1 MAKKA
6 KKGKNRLDKY
16 YHLAKEQGYRSRAA
30 FKLIQLNRK
39 YNFLGKCRSLL
50 DLCAAPG
57 GWLQV
62 AAKTMPV
69 GSLILG
75 VDLAPIKPIRG
86 VKTLVQD
93 ITTQQ
98 CRAAIKREAGGAKM
112 DVVLHDGAPNVGGAW
127 ASEAYSQSTL
137 VLDSLKLAVDTLAPK
152 GTFVTKIFRSK
163 DYNALLYAF
172 NQLFEKVEAT
182 KPAASRNASAE
193 IFVVCL
199 GYKAPGKIDPRLL
212 DSKVLFQEVSEPK
225 KVMGP
230 EALLRQKIKQRR
242 FREGYEEG
250 FSTSHRATSALSF
263 VVSDAPVEML
273 GNFTELVLEGPNSWT
288 QAEGLGEGAAEPKEL
303 AAKIRSHAA
312 TNAEIRSLCKDL
324 QVLGRSEFKQL
335 LRWRLAL
342 RKALKD
348 ELGAEEEEA
357 KPGHK
362 KAKGADGKQQ
372 QQPAGGAEGGSEGP
386 VDPEEALLADM
397 AALKDK
403 MAREAK
409 RDKRK
414 RREMKIKARLRAAQ
428 AAQSEGLGEDPH
440 QGGPEQ
446 LFDLTGVKTHLADVD
461 VPDEELL
468 GSDSDSDAGLSGS
481 DGGDDGSDMDSD
493 LAYEMELEDALEHS
507 YKEYLERKG
516 VRAAAERERRKRLG
530 MDGELGEEEEDGGAA
545 ADRSDEEEDDE
556 GDRLGDGDEDGGA
569 GPSGKGGL
577 LVSLDEDRAGVAKS
591 GSAMAAQWFKQDLF
605 ADPNLLDDDD
615 EEQQQQQQAAG
626 GGKDGRPAKK
636 ARTAEG
642 AGGKAKQAAARGQGD
657 DEEDEEEGD
666 DMEPSA
672 AARARSGLGA
682 GPSSAPAAGGKR
694 GRRGAEFEVVPQ
706 EASGSGSGS
715 GSDSGTDSEDEFDM
729 LDDQGKAE
737 VLALAKRMLRR
748 KEKESIVDAAYNRFS
763 FHDTGLP
770 RWFAEDERRFMRP
783 IAPVTKAE
791 VEEEKERLRAID
803 ARPIKKIA
811 EAKARKKQ
819 KLVKRLEQA
828 RQKANAVADQEDVP
842 MKSKVREIEK
852 IYAKA
857 RLSGGKGKKGKK
869 GKGGGPPLD
878 RRMKKDKKSM
888 MRAKQKEMKN
898 KGRKRR

>member
-6 KKGKNRLDKY
+6 KKGKNRLDKF

-39 YNFLGKCRSLL
+39 YNFLGKCRAVL

-98 CRAAIKREAGGAKM
+98 CRTAIKREAGGARM

-137 VLDSLKLAVDTLAPK
+137 VLDALKLAVDTLAPK

-199 GYKAPGKIDPRLL
+199 GYKAPAKIDPRLL
-212 DSKVLFQEVSEPK
+212 DPKVLFQEVVEAK

-250 FSTSHRATSALSF
+250 VTTLRRFTSALAF
-263 VVSDAPVEML
+263 LVSDTPVEML
-273 GNFTELVLEGPNSWT
+273 GSYTELALDGPNSW
-288 QAEGLGEGAAEPKEL
+288 APVEALGEGAAEPKEL
-303 AAKIRSHAA
+303 AAKIRSHEA
-312 TNAEIRSLCKDL
+312 TTAEIRTLCKDL
-324 QVLGRSEFKQL
+324 QVLGRSDFKQL
-335 LRWRLAL
+335 LRWRLTV
-342 RKALKD
+342 RKALKAD
-348 ELGAEEEEA
+348 LSTEEDAA
-357 KPGHK
+357 KGSHK
-362 KAKGADGKQQ
+362 KGAKAADGKAQAGADG
-372 QQPAGGAEGGSEGP
+372 AAAAA
-386 VDPEEALLADM
+386 DPEEALLADM

-409 RDKRK
+409 RDKKK
-414 RREMKIKARLRAAQ
+414 RREMKIKSRLRAAQ
-428 AAQSEGLGEDPH
+428 AAQSEGLTDDPH
-440 QGGPEQ
+440 QGGPDQ
-446 LFDLTGVKTHLADVD
+446 LFNLTGVEARLGDADIPD
-461 VPDEELL
+461 DELLENLDSDEEE
-468 GSDSDSDAGLSGS
+468 SDAGVSDGEEGS
-481 DGGDDGSDMDSD
+481 DTDSE
-493 LAYEMELEDALEHS
+493 LAYELELEDALEHS

-516 VRAAAERERRKRLG
+516 VRAAAEKERRKRLG
-530 MDGELGEEEEDGGAA
+530 MDGELGDEDDEDGAA
-545 ADRSDEEEDDE
+545 ADDS
-556 GDRLGDGDEDGGA
+556 GDEDDVERLSDGDDDEDGDKA
-569 GPSGKGGL
+569 GGL

-591 GSAMAAQWFKQDLF
+591 ASAMAAQWFKQDLF
-605 ADPNLLDDDD
+605 ADPNLLDDDEE
-615 EEQQQQQQAAG
+615 EEQQQKDRKAANG
-626 GGKDGRPAKK
+626 AASAKDGRPAKK
-636 ARTAEG
+636 ARMEAD
-642 AGGKAKQAAARGQGD
+642 AGTGKGKAAKGKQQQQEDGTEDEEDD
-657 DEEDEEEGD
+657 DEE
-666 DMEPSA
+666 PSD
-672 AARARSGLGA
+672 AARARSGLTA
-682 GPSSAPAAGGKR
+682 GTSSQQPAR
-694 GRRGAEFEVVPQ
+694 GRRGRDEFEVVPQ
-706 EASGSGSGS
+706 EASGS

-748 KEKESIVDAAYNRFS
+748 KEKESIVDAAYNRFA
-763 FHDTGLP
+763 FHDSGLP

-783 IAPVTKAE
+783 IPPVTKAE
-791 VEEEKERLRAID
+791 VEEEKQRLRAID

-819 KLVKRLEQA
+819 KLVKRLDQA

-842 MKSKVREIEK
+842 MKSKMREIEK

-857 RLSGGKGKKGKK
+857 QSTGKGKKGK
-869 GKGGGPPLD
+869 GKRGDKRKGPPLD
-878 RRMKKDKKSM
+878 NRMKKDKKSM
-888 MRAKQKEMKN
+888 MRAKQKQMKK
-898 KGRKRR
+898 KGRKGR

>member
-39 YNFLGKCRSLL
+39 YNFLGKCRAVL

-93 ITTQQ
+93 ITSQQ
-98 CRAAIKREAGGAKM
+98 CRAAIKREAAGAKM

-137 VLDSLKLAVDTLAPK
+137 VLDSLKLAVETLAPK

-199 GYKAPGKIDPRLL
+199 GYKAPAKIDPRLL
-212 DSKVLFQEVSEPK
+212 DHKVLFQEVVEPK
-225 KVMGP
+225 KAMGP
-230 EALLRQKIKQRR
+230 EALLRQKVKQRR
-242 FREGYEEG
+242 FREGYEDG
-250 FSTSHRATSALSF
+250 MSTSHRATSALAF
-263 VVSDAPVEML
+263 LVSDAPVEML
-273 GNFTELVLEGPNSWT
+273 GNFTELALEGPNSWLPV
-288 QAEGLGEGAAEPKEL
+288 EGLSEGAAEPKEL

-312 TNAEIRSLCKDL
+312 TNAEIKLLCRDL

-342 RKALKD
+342 RKGLKNDLGTD
-348 ELGAEEEEA
+348 EETSQ
-357 KPGHK
+357 
-362 KAKGADGKQQ
+362 KAKAANGQRLQPTGAD
-372 QQPAGGAEGGSEGP
+372 AAA
-386 VDPEEALLADM
+386 DPEQALLADM

-409 RDKRK
+409 RDKKK

-428 AAQSEGLGEDPH
+428 AAQAEGLGEDPH

-446 LFDLTGVKTHLADVD
+446 LFDLKGVQAALGDVD
-461 VPDEELL
+461 VPDDEDVAAS
-468 GSDSDSDAGLSGS
+468 SDGDSDAGVLDVDS
-481 DGGDDGSDMDSD
+481 DADSD
-493 LAYEMELEDALEHS
+493 LAYEMELEDALEYS

-530 MDGELGEEEEDGGAA
+530 MDGELEDEEQEDGAA
-545 ADRSDEEEDDE
+545 RSDDIDDDVE
-556 GDRLGDGDEDGGA
+556 RLSDGEDGDP
-569 GPSGKGGL
+569 GPSGGGL

-615 EEQQQQQQAAG
+615 EEQQQGPIDAG
-626 GGKDGRPAKK
+626 LSGKDGRPAKK
-636 ARTAEG
+636 ARTADALANDKRRAQE
-642 AGGKAKQAAARGQGD
+642 QENDED
-657 DEEDEEEGD
+657 DHDLG
-666 DMEPSA
+666 PSP
-672 AARARSGLGA
+672 AARALSGLGV
-682 GPSSAPAAGGKR
+682 GPSSAPVAAAGKR
-694 GRRGAEFEVVPQ
+694 GRRGTADFEVVPQ

-748 KEKESIVDAAYNRFS
+748 KEKESIVDAAYNRYA

-770 RWFAEDERRFMRP
+770 RWFSEDERRFMRP
-783 IAPVTKAE
+783 IPPVTKAE
-791 VEEEKERLRAID
+791 VEAEKERLRAID

-819 KLVKRLEQA
+819 KLVKRLDQA

-857 RLSGGKGKKGKK
+857 HLGANKGKKGKK
-869 GKGGGPPLD
+869 AKRGPPVD
-878 RRMKKDKKSM
+878 RRLKKDKKAM
-888 MRAKQKEMKN
+888 MRAKQKQMKKRGR
-898 KGRKRR
+898 KGR

>member
-39 YNFLGKCRSLL
+39 YNFLGKCRALL

-93 ITTQQ
+93 ITSQQ
-98 CRAAIKREAGGAKM
+98 CRTAIKREAAGAKM

-137 VLDSLKLAVDTLAPK
+137 VLDSLKLAVETLAPK
-152 GTFVTKIFRSK
+152 GIFVTKIFRSK

-199 GYKAPGKIDPRLL
+199 GYKAPAKIDPRLL
-212 DSKVLFQEVSEPK
+212 DHKVLFQEVVEPK
-225 KVMGP
+225 KAMGP

-242 FREGYEEG
+242 FREGYEDG
-250 FSTSHRATSALSF
+250 MSTSHRATSALAF
-263 VVSDAPVEML
+263 LVSDAPVEML
-273 GNFTELVLEGPNSWT
+273 GNFTELALEGTNSWLPV
-288 QAEGLGEGAAEPKEL
+288 EGLSEGAAEPKEL
-303 AAKIRSHAA
+303 AAKIRSHTA
-312 TNAEIRSLCKDL
+312 TNAEIKLLCRDL

-342 RKALKD
+342 RKSLKD
-348 ELGAEEEEA
+348 DLGTGEETSKVA
-357 KPGHK
+357 HRKD
-362 KAKGADGKQQ
+362 KAADGQR
-372 QQPAGGAEGGSEGP
+372 QQPDAADAAL
-386 VDPEEALLADM
+386 DPEEALLADM

-409 RDKRK
+409 RDKKK

-428 AAQSEGLGEDPH
+428 AAQAEGLGDDPH
-440 QGGPEQ
+440 EGGPEQ
-446 LFDLTGVKTHLADVD
+446 LFDLKGVQAELGDVM
-461 VPDEELL
+461 VPDEEDVAAS
-468 GSDSDSDAGLSGS
+468 SDEEDSDAGVLDIDS
-481 DGGDDGSDMDSD
+481 DADSD

-530 MDGELGEEEEDGGAA
+530 MDGELDDEEQDDGADGRDDVDNDVERLSDGEEDG
-545 ADRSDEEEDDE
+545 E
-556 GDRLGDGDEDGGA
+556 A
-569 GPSGKGGL
+569 GPSGGGL

-591 GSAMAAQWFKQDLF
+591 GSAIASQWFKQDLF

-615 EEQQQQQQAAG
+615 EEQQHGAKGAG
-626 GGKDGRPAKK
+626 LTGKNGRPAKK
-636 ARTAEG
+636 ARTAD
-642 AGGKAKQAAARGQGD
+642 ALVNDKQTA
-657 DEEDEEEGD
+657 
-666 DMEPSA
+666 
-672 AARARSGLGA
+672 
-682 GPSSAPAAGGKR
+682 
-694 GRRGAEFEVVPQ
+694 
-706 EASGSGSGS
+706 
-715 GSDSGTDSEDEFDM
+715 
-729 LDDQGKAE
+729 
-737 VLALAKRMLRR
+737 
-748 KEKESIVDAAYNRFS
+748 
-763 FHDTGLP
+763 H
-770 RWFAEDERRFMRP
+770 
-783 IAPVTKAE
+783 
-791 VEEEKERLRAID
+791 
-803 ARPIKKIA
+803 
-811 EAKARKKQ
+811 
-819 KLVKRLEQA
+819 
-828 RQKANAVADQEDVP
+828 DQEDDDGDDHDLEPVCHS
-842 MKSKVREIEK
+842 M
-852 IYAKA
+852 
-857 RLSGGKGKKGKK
+857 LSFSPPIRKGASNVVVH
-869 GKGGGPPLD
+869 
-878 RRMKKDKKSM
+878 R
-888 MRAKQKEMKN
+888 
-898 KGRKRR
+898 

>member
-6 KKGKNRLDKY
+6 KKGKNRLDKF

-30 FKLIQLNRK
+30 FKLIQLNKK
-39 YNFLGKCRSLL
+39 YNILSRCRSLL

-137 VLDSLKLAVDTLAPK
+137 VLDSLKLAVETLAPR

-172 NQLFEKVEAT
+172 QQLFDKVEAT

-199 GYKAPGKIDPRLL
+199 GYKAPAKIDPRLL
-212 DSKVLFQEVSEPK
+212 DPKEVVEPK

-250 FSTSHRATSALSF
+250 FSTSHRITSALAF
-263 VVSDAPVEML
+263 LVSDTPVEML
-273 GNFTELVLEGPNSWT
+273 GSFTELALEGPHSWAP
-288 QAEGLGEGAAEPKEL
+288 AEGLGEGAAEPKEL
-303 AAKIRSHAA
+303 AAKIRSHPS
-312 TNAEIRSLCKDL
+312 TNAEIRTLCKDL
-324 QVLGRSEFKQL
+324 LVLGRSEFKQL

-342 RKALKD
+342 RKALKED
-348 ELGAEEEEA
+348 LATEEEA
-357 KPGHK
+357 AKAAHR
-362 KAKGADGKQQ
+362 KAKGAAADGKDGAAAGADGAA
-372 QQPAGGAEGGSEGP
+372 PA
-386 VDPEEALLADM
+386 DPEEALMADM
-397 AALKDK
+397 VALKDK

-409 RDKRK
+409 REKKK

-428 AAQSEGLGEDPH
+428 AAQSEGLTDDPH
-440 QGGPEQ
+440 QGGPDQMFNLRGVQSGLGDVDAPDDELLEQ
-446 LFDLTGVKTHLADVD
+446 LEA
-461 VPDEELL
+461 
-468 GSDSDSDAGLSGS
+468 GSDDESDSDAGE
-481 DGGDDGSDMDSD
+481 GDDDSDMDSD

-530 MDGELGEEEEDGGAA
+530 MDGELDDEDEDGAE
-545 ADRSDEEEDDE
+545 ADRSDNDQDDE
-556 GDRLGDGDEDGGA
+556 DRLGDDADDDGQQG
-569 GPSGKGGL
+569 GKGGL

-605 ADPNLLDDDD
+605 ADPNLLDDDGE
-615 EEQQQQQQAAG
+615 EEQQ
-626 GGKDGRPAKK
+626 KRPAKK
-636 ARTAEG
+636 ARKDGADRGTAPEAEAQEDG
-642 AGGKAKQAAARGQGD
+642 GD
-657 DEEDEEEGD
+657 DD
-666 DMEPSA
+666 DGLGPAS

-682 GPSSAPAAGGKR
+682 GPSSQGTEKR
-694 GRRGAEFEVVPQ
+694 GRRGASDFEVVPQ

-715 GSDSGTDSEDEFDM
+715 GTESGTDSEDEFDM

-748 KEKESIVDAAYNRFS
+748 KEKESIVDAAYNRFA

-770 RWFAEDERRFMRP
+770 RWFLEDERRFMRP
-783 IAPVTKAE
+783 IPPITKAE
-791 VEEEKERLRAID
+791 IDEEKQRLKAID

-811 EAKARKKQ
+811 EAKARKKM

-828 RQKANAVADQEDVP
+828 KHKANAVADQEDVP
-842 MKSKVREIEK
+842 MKSKIREIEK

-857 RLSGGKGKKGKK
+857 RSSAKKGKKGKK
-869 GKGGGPPLD
+869 GERRGGPPLD
-878 RRMKKDKKSM
+878 NRLKKDKKSM
-888 MRAKQKEMKN
+888 MRAKQKQMKK
-898 KGRKRR
+898 KGRKGR

>member
-1 MAKKA
+1 MGQKT
-6 KKGKNRLDKY
+6 KKGKNRLDKF

-39 YNFLGKCRSLL
+39 YNFLEKCRTLL

-137 VLDSLKLAVDTLAPK
+137 VLDSLRLAVETLAPK

-172 NQLFEKVEAT
+172 NQLFDKVEAT

-199 GYKAPGKIDPRLL
+199 GFKAPAKVDPRLL
-212 DSKVLFQEVSEPK
+212 DSKVLFQDVVEPK

-250 FSTSHRATSALSF
+250 ATNSRRVASALGF
-263 VVSDAPVEML
+263 LVSDTPVEML
-273 GNFTELVLEGPNSWT
+273 GQFTELALDGGDSW
-288 QAEGLGEGAAEPKEL
+288 QPVEGLGEGAAEPKEL
-303 AAKIRSHAA
+303 AAKIRAHEA
-312 TNAEIRSLCKDL
+312 TNAEVRTLCKDL

-342 RKALKD
+342 RRSLKADLA
-348 ELGAEEEEA
+348 AEEEAEKA
-357 KPGHK
+357 AHRKAK
-362 KAKGADGKQQ
+362 KAAADAAT
-372 QQPAGGAEGGSEGP
+372 AGGAKAGAEAGEEGGEGK
-386 VDPEEALLADM
+386 DPEEALMEDM
-397 AALKDK
+397 KALKDK

-409 RDKRK
+409 REKKK
-414 RREMKIKARLRAAQ
+414 RREMKVKAKLRAAQ
-428 AAQSEGLGEDPH
+428 AVQGEGLTDDPH
-440 QGGPEQ
+440 AGGPEQ
-446 LFDLTGVKTHLADVD
+446 LFNLKGVGASLGETDA
-461 VPDEELL
+461 PDDEDMERMER
-468 GSDSDSDAGLSGS
+468 GSDDDSDAGSGS
-481 DGGDDGSDMDSD
+481 GSEDSD
-493 LAYEMELEDALEHS
+493 GDSELAYEMELESALEDS

-516 VRAAAERERRKRLG
+516 VRQAAEREKRRRLG
-530 MDGELGEEEEDGGAA
+530 MEGELG
-545 ADRSDEEEDDE
+545 SDEEADADCSDDE
-556 GDRLGDGDEDGGA
+556 GEDDVERLSDGGDEDGVDA
-569 GPSGKGGL
+569 RGGL
-577 LVSLDEDRAGVAKS
+577 LVSLDEDRAGVAKT
-591 GSAMAAQWFKQDLF
+591 GSAMAAQWFRQDLF
-605 ADPNLLDDDD
+605 ADPNLLDDDG
-615 EEQQQQQQAAG
+615 EEEGAKEGRAAKKPRTEGARGAKGKQQAAAEEAED
-626 GGKDGRPAKK
+626 DG
-636 ARTAEG
+636 EE
-642 AGGKAKQAAARGQGD
+642 
-657 DEEDEEEGD
+657 EEDEE
-666 DMEPSA
+666 PAS
-672 AARARSGLGA
+672 ARAKSGLLAGA
-682 GPSSAPAAGGKR
+682 GPSSQRGGRK
-694 GRRGAEFEVVPQ
+694 GGDFEVVPQ
-706 EASGSGSGS
+706 EASGSDSG
-715 GSDSGTDSEDEFDM
+715 SGTDSEDEFDM

-748 KEKESIVDAAYNRFS
+748 KDKESIVDAAYNRYA

-770 RWFAEDERRFMRP
+770 RWFAEDERRYMRP

-791 VEEEKERLRAID
+791 VEAEKERLRAID

-819 KLVKRLEQA
+819 KLAKRLEQA
-828 RQKANAVADQEDVP
+828 KQKANAVADQEDVP
-842 MKSKVREIEK
+842 AKSKMREIEK
-852 IYAKA
+852 IYSKAHAAHAK
-857 RLSGGKGKKGKK
+857 KNKKGAQKRRV
-869 GKGGGPPLD
+869 PLD
-878 RRMKKDKKSM
+878 ARMKKDKKAM
-888 MRAKQKEMKN
+888 MRAKQKDMKKRGGKK
-898 KGRKRR
+898 KGR